1 MESGF
6 ELQVINQTVG
16 VLSTNIEA
24 IEKFVADKLQEYN
37 PENYNG
43 DADSAKKDRALLNNS
58 KKLLAQKRIAIM
70 KDIMKPYEDF
80 ETRCKKIEK
89 DIDLASG
96 KLDEIVKVRE
106 NAEKETKKLLCR
118 DLWNEKNFDL
128 FPMDKVFNPK
138 WLNKGAKK
146 SEISAEMDAIIEKTY
161 KDLKM
166 IERFADDAELLKAMY
181 LEDLDIEAVFDRAEE
196 LQKNREAVQKE
207 ADTRLSREEQ
217 EALKARKEA
226 VEQERKDNYTKNR
239 MSSLVADALET
250 EVKRVEKNFV
260 LSFTATDEEKLW
272 IEQFLLE
279 KGIKWDSLEELKF

>member
-16 VLSTNIEA
+16 VLTTNIET

-37 PENYNG
+37 PENYIG
-43 DADSAKKDRALLNNS
+43 DADSAKKDRAILNNS
-58 KKLLAQKRIAIM
+58 KKLIAQKRIAIM
-70 KDIMKPYEDF
+70 KEIMKPYDDF
-80 ETRCKKIEK
+80 ETRCKKVEK

-96 KLDEIVKVRE
+96 KLDVIVKERE
-106 NAEKETKKLLCR
+106 QAEKETKRLLCR

-128 FPMDKVFNPK
+128 FPMEKVFNLK

-146 SEISAEMDAIIEKTY
+146 SEISAEMDAIIDKTY

-181 LEDLDIEAVFDRAEE
+181 LEDLNIEAVFDRAEE
-196 LQKNREAVQKE
+196 LKKNREAVQRE

-217 EALKARKEA
+217 EELKARKEA

-239 MSSLVADALET
+239 MSSLVADALGVE
-250 EVKRVEKNFV
+250 EKRVEKNYV
-260 LSFTATDEEKLW
+260 LSFTATADDKLRLETW
-272 IEQFLLE
+272 LLDN
-279 KGIKWDSLEELKF
+279 GIKWDSLEELKF